1 MRPRRLKMSE
11 SLPKMTDPIPKKTMK
26 MVIIQLTPEGVS
38 ENCVAIFG
46 VETLNTVSFRTAK
59 NMR

>member
-1 MRPRRLKMSE
+1 
-11 SLPKMTDPIPKKTMK
+11 MK
-26 MVIIQLTPEGVS
+26 IVIIQLTPEGVS
-38 ENCVAIFG
+38 ANCREMTG